1 MDRRSIFKI
10 VVTALAAAPLSGRR
24 AAAAGEKKT
33 HKMVIHVDQND
44 PDIMKLA
51 LGNTRNAN
59 ELFTANGDEL
69 QVEIVCYHDGLHML
83 RDDTSPVKEEIKQT
97 RAKVPQ
103 VTFGACNNT
112 KRGMERREGKT
123 IPIIPEA
130 HIVPA
135 GVVRIV
141 ELEEEGYK
149 YIKP

>member
-1 MDRRSIFKI
+1 MDRRSIFK
-10 VVTALAAAPLSGRR
+10 VSMAVLAAAPLIGRK
-24 AAAAGEKKT
+24 AVAGEKKV
-33 HKMVIHVDQND
+33 HKVVIHVDEND
-44 PDIMKLA
+44 PAIMKLA

-59 ELFTANGDEL
+59 ELFTSRGDEL
-69 QVEIVCYHDGLHML
+69 VIEIVCYHGGLHML

-112 KRGMERREGKT
+112 KRAMEKAEGKEIT
-123 IPIIPEA
+123 IIPEA

-141 ELEEEGYK
+141 ELQEEGFSYV
-149 YIKP
+149 KP